1 MTESMIKEN
10 KDLEKKVK
18 HFGNIVN
25 QKEKEIKINTLE
37 IKTILERLEAF
48 EKDYEEIIKNKKDK
62 SKDTDKIVPDMEV
75 NNVNKGSH
83 SFN

>member
-37 IKTILERLEAF
+37 IKTILERLE
-48 EKDYEEIIKNKKDK
+48 
-62 SKDTDKIVPDMEV
+62 VL
-75 NNVNKGSH
+75 
-83 SFN
+83 